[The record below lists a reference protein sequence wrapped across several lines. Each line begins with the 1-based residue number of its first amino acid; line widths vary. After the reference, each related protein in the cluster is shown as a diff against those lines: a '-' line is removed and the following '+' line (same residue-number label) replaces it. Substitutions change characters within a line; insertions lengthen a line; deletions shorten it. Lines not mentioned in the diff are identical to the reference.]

1 MGLEDSVELARVIEK
16 NAWEETDLLDIP
28 ELVQQLAHN
37 CRLAHTEL
45 QEELRQ
51 IVTLTK

>member
-1 MGLEDSVELARVIEK
+1 MGLDDSVELARTIEK
-16 NAWEETDLLDIP
+16 NAWEQIDLPDIP

-51 IVTLTK
+51 ISILSK